1 MELKI
6 TNLSFNYGN
15 IPILHGINFEAKQGQ
30 IVGIIGPNGSGKTT
44 LLRCIAK
51 ILQPEQG
58 QVLID
63 EKAIQFYTNT
73 ELAKI
78 ISVVPQ
84 ISSFA
89 EGFTVFETV
98 LMGRY
103 PHLGVLRRETQ
114 KDYEIVH
121 AAIERV
127 RISHLTN
134 RDVSELSGG
143 EKQLVSIALALAQEP
158 KLLCL
163 DEPTLH
169 LDISMQYM
177 IMDLC
182 REISQDKQI
191 GVLVVL
197 HDLTLATQYCDQL
210 IILKNGKV
218 SAKGAPDE
226 VITEEIISDT
236 YNVNVTVGKDTS
248 TGLKYIL
255 PTNSRKILENHP

>member
-1 MELKI
+1 MELKVA
-6 TNLSFNYGN
+6 NVAFSYENV
-15 IPILHGINFEAKQGQ
+15 PILNDIGFEAKQGQ

-44 LLRCIAK
+44 LLRCMSK
-51 ILQPEQG
+51 ILQPNQG

-63 EKAIQFYTNT
+63 GKDVQSFNNM
-73 ELAKI
+73 ELAKLL
-78 ISVVPQ
+78 SVVPQ
-84 ISSFA
+84 ISSFT

-103 PHLGVLRRETQ
+103 PHLGLLQRESE

-127 RISHLTN
+127 RIPHLIN
-134 RDVSELSGG
+134 RDVTELSGG
-143 EKQLVSIALALAQEP
+143 EKQLVTIALALAQEP

-169 LDISMQYM
+169 LDINMQYM

-182 REISQDKQI
+182 REISQEKQI
-191 GVLVVL
+191 GVIVVL
-197 HDLTLATQYCDQL
+197 HDLALAAQYCDQL
-210 IILKNGKV
+210 IILKNGRI
-218 SAKGAPDE
+218 SAKGAPDD
-226 VITEEIISDT
+226 VITEDIISDT
-236 YNVNVTVGKDTS
+236 FSVNVTVGRDAP

-255 PTNSRKILENHP
+255 PTSRGRILEKNG